1 MPHSGPPHH
10 TSTPEPPKTPEDPLE
25 NYHEEVDKVMRSLS
39 YPDWVLLSLIQA
51 NLTDV
56 NFHSFLIDL
65 AYNNKEKA
73 K

>member
-1 MPHSGPPHH
+1 
-10 TSTPEPPKTPEDPLE
+10 
-25 NYHEEVDKVMRSLS
+25 MRSLS